1 MPTPSQPRVTFETPL
16 GTGELRDTRNYKD
29 DRGPHSREDLAYAY
43 FDKLTVNR
51 KEYTN
56 LRFALKRGRKGEDR
70 GWYFWNDNYS
80 SGLTASAQDKIQE
93 ALGALDEALIAP
105 YLEDLD
111 DATKRAQLKHD
122 MTYEIKQGLYKVAP
136 NRYHRGEDFEEKN
149 ALIDEILAD
158 LIARRAAGTDWG
170 TIYFDD
176 DIKKGK

>member
-1 MPTPSQPRVTFETPL
+1 MPTPIQPRITFETPF
-16 GTGELRDTRNYKD
+16 GPAELRDSRHYKD
-29 DRGPHSREDLAYAY
+29 DQSQHSRDAVATVYI
-43 FDKLTVNR
+43 DKATVNR
-51 KEYTN
+51 KEYTH
-56 LRFALKRGRKGEDR
+56 LRFSLKRGYKGDER
-70 GWYFWNDNYS
+70 GFYFWNDNYS

-93 ALGALDEALIAP
+93 ALNALDASIIAP

-111 DATKRAQLKHD
+111 DATKRSQLKSD

-136 NRYHRGEDFEEKN
+136 NRHHRGEDFDEKN

-176 DIKKGK
+176 DIKKDK